1 MNLQN
6 LGFGVV
12 WFVGGIMFASLAEYW
27 AHRLM
32 HQVRW
37 LGKVHRRHHART
49 TAQGVLVEYLEY
61 VRKLCWLMW
70 PPFVASVPAGIGWLV
85 GTNVFAMFSAF
96 AHQVQHENPT
106 KCFWLSMPIHF
117 VHHAHNQ
124 WYDNFGVT
132 LDVWDRVFGTYKR
145 LEWHDRLKPQ
155 HAEPGRRIWQI
166 NWLWG
171 GNADRAASAIK
182 EQRTNAENM
191 SNPKADFCQG
201 NARTNALCVSS
212 TRTII
217 ARPE

>member
-1 MNLQN
+1 MNLQD
-6 LGFGVV
+6 LEIGAV
-12 WFVGGIMFASLAEYW
+12 WFVGGIVLASLAEYS

-49 TAQGVLVEYLEY
+49 TAQGVLPEYLEY

-70 PPFVASVPAGIGWLV
+70 LPFMVSVPAGIGWLV

-132 LDVWDRVFGTYKR
+132 LDVWDRVFRTYKR
-145 LEWHDRLKPQ
+145 LEWHDRLKSQ
-155 HAEPGRRIWQI
+155 YADPGRPIWQI

-182 EQRTNAENM
+182 EQR
-191 SNPKADFCQG
+191 
-201 NARTNALCVSS
+201 SS
-212 TRTII
+212 AGKQVQSKGRFLPRQRSVECTMCLKYSYDYC
-217 ARPE
+217 PS